1 MTLSDD
7 LKWGLMLLAMFA
19 GFGIAAWGSF
29 LSGTHLVTALC
40 GPFSLTCLILA
51 IRSFGRATRN

>member
-7 LKWGLMLLAMFA
+7 LKWGLMLLVAFLGFFLGAA
-19 GFGIAAWGSF
+19 GSY
-29 LSGTHLVTALC
+29 LTGTHLVTALC

-51 IRSFGRATRN
+51 IRSFGRATR